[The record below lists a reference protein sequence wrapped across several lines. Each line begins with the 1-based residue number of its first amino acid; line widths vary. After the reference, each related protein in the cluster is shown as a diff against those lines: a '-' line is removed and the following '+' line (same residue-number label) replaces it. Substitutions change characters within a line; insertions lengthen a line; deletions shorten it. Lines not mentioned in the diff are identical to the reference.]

1 MFVRRHI
8 GSCLRC
14 VDLGNAFSHLH
25 AAAVQ
30 FVCEFR
36 FATFISWTATE
47 PRPDPRVDRL
57 CDSSIAQVKIA
68 DFVRDALDGAG
79 PAPNS
84 TTILRM
90 ITSCGGQFF

>member
-57 CDSSIAQVKIA
+57 CDSSNCA
-68 DFVRDALDGAG
+68 DKNCGFCSRCAGRRRSRTELDHNFTHDHIVRR
-79 PAPNS
+79 S
-84 TTILRM
+84 
-90 ITSCGGQFF
+90 FF